1 MTYGRDFCKYNN
13 QKRLFVRGGAEDSVT
28 DTWERVCETPCR
40 GPTSRS
46 ERMPRSRGEPP
57 TRFRDLQ
64 GSSLLRHAQPQP
76 PVNLHAHIA
85 STVGHFPLRPACHSR
100 VTTRM
105 APRDRSPS
113 LLGQPKVH
121 TTWETI
127 ALLPFRLTSYINSS
141 ARLIISSADA
151 GAVVNVTTP
160 TLNETGHSRCRTALS
175 KLACTFS
182 MTKEA
187 LSASV
192 SGKRIANSSP
202 PRRAAVSVSRR
213 VASKPFPMVFK
224 SSSPTA
230 CPNPSFTCLKLST
243 SM

>member
-85 STVGHFPLRPACHSR
+85 STVGHFPLRPGCQSR
-100 VTTRM
+100 VTTRQRPNRLYRPVLHGYKTH
-105 APRDRSPS
+105 AASPSRGQPVDSARGRKILAADLCLPQPCRRPDLVRNRHVARLDQDCAEIRDREPYQRDHRDRKYEYGDPV
-113 LLGQPKVH
+113 L
-121 TTWETI
+121 
-127 ALLPFRLTSYINSS
+127 
-141 ARLIISSADA
+141 
-151 GAVVNVTTP
+151 
-160 TLNETGHSRCRTALS
+160 
-175 KLACTFS
+175 
-182 MTKEA
+182 
-187 LSASV
+187 
-192 SGKRIANSSP
+192 
-202 PRRAAVSVSRR
+202 SRR
-213 VASKPFPMVFK
+213 QG
-224 SSSPTA
+224 
-230 CPNPSFTCLKLST
+230 
-243 SM
+243 